1 MDKWRAKDL
10 QGWKKIES
18 KIFAV
23 VIRHD
28 DYFENRY
35 RDDGLIYIKLYREF
49 VRIVEIE
56 GSNDRKAI

>member
-1 MDKWRAKDL
+1 MQER
-10 QGWKKIES
+10 KKIES

-49 VRIVEIE
+49 VRIDEIE